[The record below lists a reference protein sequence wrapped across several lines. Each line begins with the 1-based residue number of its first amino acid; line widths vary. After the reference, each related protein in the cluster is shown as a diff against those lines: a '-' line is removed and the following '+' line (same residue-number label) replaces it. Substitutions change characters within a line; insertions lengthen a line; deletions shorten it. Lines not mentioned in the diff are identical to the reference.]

1 MLGGV
6 QRIGYLVAHG
16 VRQGS
21 TALVLAALAVGCSEG
36 EDLPSLGCDQVGNE
50 GYCYNRALA
59 SIADC
64 MDGAIDERLV
74 EGPLDA
80 DGLVC
85 TDAERPQL
93 RVEFDSAIVPRD
105 SSTIQ
110 GLLPHTLFNGTTQC
124 ARVDE
129 TLDAFTFSTPYGDV
143 VLDKGNSASGT
154 RATLHCP
161 DASYHF
167 EPGSSCRGL
176 YPGTSSQV
184 FSGGYAS
191 LGYDNWTGTA
201 FRCRE
206 LGG

>member
-6 QRIGYLVAHG
+6 QCIGYLLAHWS
-16 VRQGS
+16 RQGS
-21 TALVLAALAVGCSEG
+21 RAVVFAALAGGCSG
-36 EDLPSLGCDQVGNE
+36 EDLPTVGCDQVVDE

-59 SIADC
+59 SIAEC
-64 MDGAIDERLV
+64 MDGTIDEQLV
-74 EGPLDA
+74 EGRLDA

-105 SSTIQ
+105 SSTIH

-129 TLDAFTFSTPYGDV
+129 TIEAFTFSTPYGDV
-143 VLDKGNSASGT
+143 VLEKGDTASGT

-167 EPGSSCRGL
+167 EPGGSCRGL
-176 YPGTSSQV
+176 YPGTSSQL

-191 LGYDNWTGTA
+191 LGYDNWTGVA

-206 LGG
+206 LTG